1 MDQDELAER
10 IAQASDEGWTTL
22 DLSGEGLE
30 YLSPAIGNLTALTSL
45 NLRNNQLTGLPSEM
59 KKLLDQGVAKL
70 S

>member
-1 MDQDELAER
+1 MDQDEFAER
-10 IAQASDEGWTTL
+10 IAQASNEGWTDL

-30 YLSPAIGNLTALTSL
+30 YLSPAIGNLTALTSR
-45 NLRNNQLTGLPSEM
+45 NLWNNQLTGLPSEM

>member
-1 MDQDELAER
+1 MDQDELADR
-10 IAQASDEGWTTL
+10 IAQAGDERWTTL